1 MDLKDDNMKVKEIKV
16 SSYLS
21 KSNLPGF
28 DFVINPYIGC
38 SHACLYCYASFMKRI
53 TNHSE
58 NWGSFIDIKLT
69 DKELDLKKI
78 QNKNIFMSSV
88 TDCYLPLEKDYLI
101 TRNILEEL
109 ERVSCNLTIST
120 KSSLILRDLDILKRF
135 KNLTICISINTVD
148 EGFKNDMDK
157 ASSIK
162 ERINTLK
169 VLHENN
175 IHTVAFVSPIFPYI
189 TNIEDIVKAT
199 KYYVDEYWFENL
211 KLRGE
216 YKKDILNYIKNNYKE
231 LYSKYVDI
239 YFNLNMTYWK
249 DLRIDIK
256 NICNKYNLKYKI
268 FFEEEKEDD
277 NKVLLKQ
284 ESFNL
289 F

>member
-1 MDLKDDNMKVKEIKV
+1 MKVKEIKV
-16 SSYLS
+16 SNYLS

-88 TDCYLPLEKDYLI
+88 TDCYLTLEKDYLI

-148 EGFKNDMDK
+148 ERFKNDMDK

-216 YKKDILNYIKNNYKE
+216 YKKDILNYIKNNYKK

-256 NICNKYNLKYKI
+256 NICNNYNLKYKI
-268 FFEEEKEDD
+268 FFKEEKEDD

>member
-1 MDLKDDNMKVKEIKV
+1 MKVKEIKV
-16 SSYLS
+16 SNYLS

-109 ERVSCNLTIST
+109 ERVLCNLTIST
-120 KSSLILRDLDILKRF
+120 KSSLILRDLEILKRF

-148 EGFKNDMDK
+148 ERFKNDMDK

-189 TNIEDIVKAT
+189 TNIENIVKAT

>member
-1 MDLKDDNMKVKEIKV
+1 MKVKEIKV

-88 TDCYLPLEKDYLI
+88 TDCYLALEKDYLI

-148 EGFKNDMDK
+148 ERFKNDMDK

-216 YKKDILNYIKNNYKE
+216 YKKDILKFIKNNYKE

>member
-1 MDLKDDNMKVKEIKV
+1 MKVKEIKV
-16 SSYLS
+16 SGYLS

-135 KNLTICISINTVD
+135 KNLTICISINTVN
-148 EGFKNDMDK
+148 ERFKNDMDK

>member
-1 MDLKDDNMKVKEIKV
+1 MKVKEIKV
-16 SSYLS
+16 SNYLS

-148 EGFKNDMDK
+148 EKFKNDMDK

-211 KLRGE
+211 KLRGG

>member
-1 MDLKDDNMKVKEIKV
+1 MKVKEIKV

-101 TRNILEEL
+101 TRSILEEIKDSNCKL
-109 ERVSCNLTIST
+109 IITT

-148 EGFKNDMDK
+148 ERFKNYMDK

-169 VLHENN
+169 ILYENN
-175 IHTVAFVSPIFPYI
+175 ISTVAFISPIFPYI
-189 TNIEDIVKAT
+189 TDIKDIIESVKD
-199 KYYVDEYWFENL
+199 YVDFCWFENL
-211 KLRGE
+211 KLRAN
-216 YKKDILNYIKNNYKE
+216 YKKDILNYIKDNYKE
-231 LYSKYVDI
+231 LYPKYLDI
-239 YFNLNMTYWK
+239 YFNENMSYFKNLSLVIK
-249 DLRIDIK
+249 D
-256 NICNKYNLKYKI
+256 ICSKYNIKYEI
-268 FFEEEKEDD
+268 FWDKKEDGK
-277 NKVLLKQ
+277 NLKQ

>member
-1 MDLKDDNMKVKEIKV
+1 MIIKEIKV
-16 SSYLS
+16 KNYLT
-21 KSNLPGF
+21 KSNLPGI
-28 DFVINPYIGC
+28 DFTINPYIGC
-38 SHACLYCYASFMKRI
+38 SHKCRYCYASFMKKI

-69 DKELDLKKI
+69 DKELDFKKI

-135 KNLTICISINTVD
+135 KNLTICISINTVN
-148 EGFKNDMDK
+148 ERFKNDMDK
-157 ASSIK
+157 ANSIK

>member
-1 MDLKDDNMKVKEIKV
+1 MKVKEIKV
-16 SSYLS
+16 SNYLS

-28 DFVINPYIGC
+28 DFVINTYIGC

-148 EGFKNDMDK
+148 ERFKNDMDK

>member
-1 MDLKDDNMKVKEIKV
+1 MKVKEIKV
-16 SSYLS
+16 SNYLS

-148 EGFKNDMDK
+148 ERFKNDMDK

-169 VLHENN
+169 ILHKNN

-189 TNIEDIVKAT
+189 TNIEDIVKET

-268 FFEEEKEDD
+268 FFEEEKEECTV

>member
-1 MDLKDDNMKVKEIKV
+1 MKVKEIKV

-148 EGFKNDMDK
+148 ERFKNYMDK

-284 ESFNL
+284 KSFNL

>member
-1 MDLKDDNMKVKEIKV
+1 MKVKEIKV
-16 SSYLS
+16 SNYLS

-148 EGFKNDMDK
+148 EKFKNDMDK

-211 KLRGE
+211 KLRGG

-231 LYSKYVDI
+231 LYFKYVDI

>member
-1 MDLKDDNMKVKEIKV
+1 MKVKEIKV
-16 SSYLS
+16 SNYLS

-38 SHACLYCYASFMKRI
+38 SHACLYCYASFMKMI

-58 NWGSFIDIKLT
+58 KWGSFIDIKLT

-148 EGFKNDMDK
+148 ERFKNDMDK

-268 FFEEEKEDD
+268 FFEEEKEND

>member
-1 MDLKDDNMKVKEIKV
+1 MKVKEIKV

-148 EGFKNDMDK
+148 ERFKNYMDK

-216 YKKDILNYIKNNYKE
+216 YKKDILNYIKNNYKN
-231 LYSKYVDI
+231 LYPKYLDI
-239 YFNLNMTYWK
+239 YFNENMSYFKNLSLVIK
-249 DLRIDIK
+249 D
-256 NICNKYNLKYKI
+256 ICSKYNIKYEI
-268 FFEEEKEDD
+268 FWDKKEEK
-277 NKVLLKQ
+277 NLKQ
-284 ESFNL
+284 ESFN
-289 F
+289 FF

>member
-1 MDLKDDNMKVKEIKV
+1 MKVKEIKV
-16 SSYLS
+16 SNYLS

-38 SHACLYCYASFMKRI
+38 SHACLCYSSFMKMI

-58 NWGSFIDIKLT
+58 KWGSFIDIKLT

-148 EGFKNDMDK
+148 ERFKNDMDK

-268 FFEEEKEDD
+268 FFEEEKEND

>member
-1 MDLKDDNMKVKEIKV
+1 MKVKEIKV
-16 SSYLS
+16 SNYLS

-58 NWGSFIDIKLT
+58 NWGSFIDIKLI

-148 EGFKNDMDK
+148 ERFKNDMDK

>member
-1 MDLKDDNMKVKEIKV
+1 MIIKEIKV
-16 SSYLS
+16 KNYLS

-135 KNLTICISINTVD
+135 KNLTICISINTVN
-148 EGFKNDMDK
+148 ERFKNDMDK

>member
-1 MDLKDDNMKVKEIKV
+1 MKVKEIKV
-16 SSYLS
+16 SNYLS

-148 EGFKNDMDK
+148 ERFKNDMDK